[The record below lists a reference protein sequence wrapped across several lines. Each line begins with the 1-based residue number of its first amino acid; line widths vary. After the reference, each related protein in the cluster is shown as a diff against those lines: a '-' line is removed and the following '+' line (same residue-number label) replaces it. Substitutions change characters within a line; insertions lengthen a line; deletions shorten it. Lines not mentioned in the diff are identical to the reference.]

1 MSEAVRM
8 YKAFPPGRGQLR
20 IPLSSRGAALAGLSL
35 YATCRPTA
43 TFAHRA
49 AWMCVT
55 LLGPR
60 AIVGR
65 TGAWQPMD
73 DDAWASLTATWRR
86 EIGAFDDFAG
96 YARTDV
102 SRGGLSLLLLQG
114 GAPLAFMK
122 LRDAD
127 FDSLERERAAANAAW
142 HFAPRS
148 FSVPEPLA
156 AGRVAGWSFFAVRAL
171 PVQLHRTPVAPPID
185 VIAGEIE
192 SALGGLPR
200 PAGTPSH
207 WRPMHGDFT
216 PWNLRQ
222 LGTGELMLLDWEEAG
237 WGPVGSDAVLY
248 RAAASA
254 LSHALPAPCSDGEAI
269 QYWRERISKRDGDAR
284 DRRLDEGM
292 LRALAE
298 MERTS

>member
-1 MSEAVRM
+1 MSEPARM

-35 YATCRPTA
+35 YATCRPGA
-43 TFAHRA
+43 TLAQRA
-49 AWMCVT
+49 TWMCVA

-60 AIVGR
+60 AIVGS
-65 TGAWQPMD
+65 TGTWQPMD
-73 DDAWASLTATWRR
+73 EDAWASLTATWRR
-86 EIGAFDDFAG
+86 TIGAFDDIAG

-114 GAPLAFMK
+114 DSPVAFVK
-122 LRDAD
+122 LRAGDSE
-127 FDSLERERAAANAAW
+127 SLERERVAADAAW
-142 HFAPRS
+142 RFAPQS
-148 FSVPEPLA
+148 FSVREPLA

-171 PVQLHRTPVAPPID
+171 PARMHRTPVAPPID
-185 VIAGEIE
+185 AITSEIGC
-192 SALGGLPR
+192 ALEALPR
-200 PAGTPSH
+200 PADTPSH

-222 LGTGELMLLDWEEAG
+222 LGTGELVLLDWEEAA

-248 RAAASA
+248 RAAECA
-254 LSHALPAPCSDGEAI
+254 LSHALPARCNDGEAI
-269 QYWRERISKRDGDAR
+269 QFWRERISKRGGDAR
-284 DRRLDEGM
+284 DRRLDAGM

-298 MERTS
+298 MERSF

>member
-1 MSEAVRM
+1 M

-65 TGAWQPMD
+65 TGAWQPLD
-73 DDAWASLTATWRR
+73 DEAWASLTATWRR
-86 EIGAFDDFAG
+86 DIGAFDEVAG
-96 YARTDV
+96 YARTDP
-102 SRGGLSLLLLQG
+102 SRGGLSVLLLQG
-114 GAPLAFMK
+114 DAPVAFVK
-122 LRDAD
+122 LRNGD
-127 FDSLERERAAANAAW
+127 FDSLERERAAADAVW
-142 HFAPRS
+142 RFVPRS
-148 FSVPEPLA
+148 FSVPEPLTS
-156 AGRVAGWSFFAVRAL
+156 GRVAGWSYFAVRAL
-171 PVQLHRTPVAPPID
+171 PARLHRTPIAPPVDTIVAEID
-185 VIAGEIE
+185 C
-192 SALGGLPR
+192 ALGTQPR
-200 PAGTPSH
+200 PAATPSH

-216 PWNLRQ
+216 HWNLRQ
-222 LGTGELMLLDWEEAG
+222 LETGDLVLLDWEDAG
-237 WGPVGSDAVLY
+237 WGPPGADAVLY
-248 RAAASA
+248 RAATSA
-254 LSHALPAPCSDGEAI
+254 LSQSYTSPCSDGEAI
-269 QYWRERISKRDGDAR
+269 QFWRERISKRDGDAR

-298 MERTS
+298 MERTF